1 MPAVKGDCHQCRL
14 PEYACICRLIP
25 KAESAACFW
34 LITHDKE
41 FDKPTNTGKLIQAAI
56 PGTRIFNWSRTSP
69 DKVLLEL
76 LDDPD
81 WLPVL
86 LFPREYAVEAQGN
99 NRQWHYNSG
108 SERKVAFI
116 IIDATWQQA
125 RKMYRQSP
133 WLHGLNV
140 LSLQPEEPSIY
151 RLRRNRQEQH
161 LCTAEVAARA
171 LGELGENTNRQLM
184 EALVQVYC
192 DRYLWARKGQR
203 RDEDSRSLRIL
214 EQSRSGAHSGCQ

>member
-1 MPAVKGDCHQCRL
+1 MPAAKGDCIQCRL
-14 PEYACICRLIP
+14 PEWACICPLIP
-25 KAESAACFW
+25 RVESSACFW

-56 PGTRIFNWSRTSP
+56 PGTRLFNWSRTAP
-69 DKVLLEL
+69 DEELLRLLE
-76 LDDPD
+76 DPA

-86 LFPREYAVEAQGN
+86 LFPTAYAVEAQSKAM
-99 NRQWHYNSG
+99 QWNHHAG
-108 SERKVAFI
+108 SDRNIAFI

-133 WLHGLNV
+133 WLHDLSL
-140 LSLQPEEPSIY
+140 LSLQPEDPSIY
-151 RLRRNRQEQH
+151 SLRRNRQEQH
-161 LCTAEVAARA
+161 LCTAEVAALA

-203 RDEDSRSLRIL
+203 KEENQRSLGIL
-214 EQSRSGAHSGCQ
+214 EQYQPDG